1 MLGIHMLE
9 YFKKE
14 EALLVISADNHN
26 ISSDIIES
34 NFGIYKV
41 KKSPNKL
48 YGITPFV
55 LFMPLHSKLGNDS
68 AAKIFD
74 FKEHLCNVKLKDIDT
89 VAKSTCPR
97 TRLRNET
104 KHPKRQDDL
113 ETLNWI
119 LYLVNEE
126 IPKWLKTA
134 KTII

>member
-9 YFKKE
+9 YFKKK

-68 AAKIFD
+68 VAKTFD
-74 FKEHLCNVKLKDIDT
+74 FKERLCNVKLKDIDT
-89 VAKSTCPR
+89 VAKKHMST
-97 TRLRNET
+97 N
-104 KHPKRQDDL
+104 
-113 ETLNWI
+113 
-119 LYLVNEE
+119 
-126 IPKWLKTA
+126 
-134 KTII
+134 